1 MKYSAPTIE
10 QITLE
15 ITESW
20 RKIDL
25 VWEKKKNESGLLK
38 CRHPS
43 DDLMRFCNVVGGFLW
58 VSCTLSWLVE
68 CNDSIYVSIIVVDAH
83 DNNFIL
89 HKVAGR
95 KIAANEIENSLK
107 PFDQDTKVKLPI
119 LRHITKR
126 DSNSLHRKKHP
137 ANIFTTRY
145 FCLSRSPAVM
155 FTLQLNPHFSTMK
168 QEKIEKLRRKKTA
181 NFSCSLHKRVMRTS
195 CEAKGF
201 NKWFWWKVK
210 NLEIEVVKGFDWKL
224 FLWTFIYVENVSFC
238 FSNFIQFKSRI
249 YQYWY

>member
-126 DSNSLHRKKHP
+126 DSSSLHRK
-137 ANIFTTRY
+137 NIQQIFSRLVISVY
-145 FCLSRSPAVM
+145 RARQPSCLLYNSIHISQQWNKRKSK
-155 FTLQLNPHFSTMK
+155 SWG
-168 QEKIEKLRRKKTA
+168 EKKTA

-195 CEAKGF
+195 CGAKGF
-201 NKWFWWKVK
+201 NKLFWWKVK

-224 FLWTFIYVENVSFC
+224 FLWTFIYVKNVLLF
-238 FSNFIQFKSRI
+238 
-249 YQYWY
+249 